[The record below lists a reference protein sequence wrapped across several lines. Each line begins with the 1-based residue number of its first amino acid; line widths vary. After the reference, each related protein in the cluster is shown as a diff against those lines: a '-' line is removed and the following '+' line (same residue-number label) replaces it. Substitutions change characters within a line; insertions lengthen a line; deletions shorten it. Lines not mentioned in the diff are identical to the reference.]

1 MSHEAT
7 ADSPRADIMR
17 MLVRAQEIGTA
28 VDGADRSVLAMAAVS
43 LAQALDPHAARW
55 RFDGLQLQ

>member
-1 MSHEAT
+1 
-7 ADSPRADIMR
+7 

-28 VDGADRSVLAMAAVS
+28 LDGADRSVLAMAAVS